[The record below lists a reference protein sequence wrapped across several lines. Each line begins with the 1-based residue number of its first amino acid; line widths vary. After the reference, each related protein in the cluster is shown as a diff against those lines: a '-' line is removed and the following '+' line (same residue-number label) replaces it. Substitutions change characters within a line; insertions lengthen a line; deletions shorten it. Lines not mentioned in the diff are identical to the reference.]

1 MNTQKISNLS
11 LLVAVACVAL
21 TVSAAA
27 QVQTQTNVTHEQPTQ
42 QVTVERGTV
51 VLVDGN
57 DLVVKMEDGSL
68 RHIANVPESARV
80 DVGGKELGIHDL
92 QPGMKLEHTVTTTTT
107 PRTITTVQSVTG
119 KVFHV
124 VPPTSV
130 ILTLENGT
138 NQQFSIPKGQKFNI
152 DGQTVDAFGLKK
164 GMKISATRVVEVPET
179 VVSQEKTLTG
189 TMPPPPPP
197 ADLPLLIVVV
207 KHVPAPAAA
216 QPEMAENK
224 LPKTGTILPL
234 IGLLGLAFTGVSF
247 RTAFAAESAV
257 GCTTMAFLGRSG
269 NDRQTRMGTKGV
281 SHPPLRKPMS
291 LRVSTRDEVGC
302 ANESPESKGKA

>member
-234 IGLLGLAFTGVSF
+234 IGLLGLAFTGASF
-247 RTAFAAESAV
+247 GMR
-257 GCTTMAFLGRSG
+257 L
-269 NDRQTRMGTKGV
+269 
-281 SHPPLRKPMS
+281 LR
-291 LRVSTRDEVGC
+291 R
-302 ANESPESKGKA
+302 AQ